1 MIPVLHILGKGG
13 ILASTEDTYLNNI
26 VSWLLEISAYCAV
39 NIYALISG
47 FVNQGKEI
55 KYSNII
61 YLYFQVLF
69 YTLTVTLFFM
79 IYEPE
84 QIGIMT
90 IVKAIFPFAYGTY
103 WYFTAYFC
111 LFFIIPFLNFLVDKF
126 NKKELRRLI
135 LTLIVIFSILPTF
148 FYYDMGYTKEG
159 YSFLWLA
166 ILYLLGAYIKKY
178 NISLNYKNIY
188 NLYGYLLCVIITWI
202 SRLIIETLTKRIFN
216 VSIGENYLIKYT
228 SPTILLCAVFLLLFF
243 KDIKYNKLAI
253 RFIRFFAPL
262 SFGVY
267 LLHEEH
273 LIRDNFI
280 REKFYW
286 YAEFNPIVLIIAVVL
301 TAIAVWLIGSF
312 ADRIRLLIFDILK
325 IRKICIWIEVKI
337 RSVILFFDKCL
348 HKLLS

>member
-1 MIPVLHILGKGG
+1 
-13 ILASTEDTYLNNI
+13 
-26 VSWLLEISAYCAV
+26 
-39 NIYALISG
+39 
-47 FVNQGKEI
+47 
-55 KYSNII
+55 
-61 YLYFQVLF
+61 
-69 YTLTVTLFFM
+69 
-79 IYEPE
+79 
-84 QIGIMT
+84 
-90 IVKAIFPFAYGTY
+90 
-103 WYFTAYFC
+103 
-111 LFFIIPFLNFLVDKF
+111 
-126 NKKELRRLI
+126 
-135 LTLIVIFSILPTF
+135 
-148 FYYDMGYTKEG
+148 
-159 YSFLWLA
+159 
-166 ILYLLGAYIKKY
+166 
-178 NISLNYKNIY
+178 
-188 NLYGYLLCVIITWI
+188 
-202 SRLIIETLTKRIFN
+202 LTKRIFN

-267 LLHEEH
+267 LLHEEP